1 MKNKLLLSILLAAI
15 ALGSYWIV
23 SAGNRSPKATV
34 KVESLKPSNFDESLV
49 FQGVISPKENIPIY
63 TDTPTV
69 IKSILVKEGSE
80 VKKGENLLEFNATI
94 KEDLERELEVVELD
108 IRSRRLQLNDLNSG
122 SIKLEL
128 DQRTLERKTLEEDIK
143 SLNRDIEL
151 VSFEAKTLDEQA
163 RVMEELLKRKGISST
178 EANEARSLA
187 DRKKNEFEDLKTSL
201 NLSKQRY
208 DLSVV
213 SYQRLRRELLLNQNN
228 VNGEYQKLLL
238 QKSNIKRKL
247 AEITEPLKAP
257 FDGIVTEVT
266 VTEGTT
272 VAQGAKLL
280 SLSPGKDFLIKLDI
294 PLSQSKWIKLGQKAL
309 IVTRGGFEK
318 RNYSGEVSDIAKIA
332 KVKENLGIQRR
343 ILEIEVLVEDP
354 EGMKPGYITNVELS
368 INHQNKVNAI
378 SSFSVIEEGGIN
390 YVYVLEGDVVN
401 KTRVDLGI
409 KTSSKYEVLNLP
421 LGTEIIVNPFKVK
434 DGQQV
439 TVIR

>member
-1 MKNKLLLSILLAAI
+1 MKNKLLLSILLAVI
-15 ALGSYWIV
+15 ALGSHWIITADNRNQKV
-23 SAGNRSPKATV
+23 SV
-34 KVESLKPSNFDESLV
+34 KVETLEPSNFDESLI
-49 FQGVISPKENIPIY
+49 FQGVISPKENTSIY

-69 IKSILVKEGSE
+69 IKKILVKEGND
-80 VKKGENLLEFNATI
+80 VRKGENLLEFSDTI
-94 KEDLERELEVVELD
+94 KEDLERDLEVVELD
-108 IRSRRLQLNDLNSG
+108 ISSIRLQLNNLSSG

-151 VSFEAKTLDEQA
+151 VTFETRTLSDQAK
-163 RVMEELLKRKGISST
+163 VMEELLEKKGISST

-187 DRKKNEFEDLKTSL
+187 DRKKNELEDLKTSL

-228 VNGEYQKLLL
+228 INGEYQKLLL
-238 QKSNIKRKL
+238 QKADLKRKL
-247 AEITEPLKAP
+247 LEITEPLKAP

-266 VTEGTT
+266 VTEGDA

-280 SLSPGKDFLIKLDI
+280 SLSPGKEFLVKLDV

-309 IVTRGGFEK
+309 IVTNGNFEK
-318 RNYSGEVSDIAKIA
+318 SSYSGEVSYIAKIA
-332 KVKENLGIQRR
+332 KIKDYQGIERR

-354 EGMKPGYITNVELS
+354 EGMKPGYITNVELNIS
-368 INHQNKVNAI
+368 HQEKINAI
-378 SSFSVIEEGGIN
+378 NPFSLIEEDGIS
-390 YVYVLEGDVVN
+390 YVYVLEDDIVN
-401 KTRVDLGI
+401 KTRVDIGL
-409 KTSSKYEVLNLP
+409 KTPSRYEVLNLP
-421 LGTEIIVNPFKVK
+421 LGTEIVVNPFKVK
-434 DGQQV
+434 DGQRV